1 MTLTLFSSHSPV
13 AIVPPMGEHRRCAH
27 RQRTTTMRALRAPAG
42 SSPLM
47 PVVTGLLLA
56 AAQELAKKK
65 QKGAAPVKSYKDKMA
80 MFGL

>member
-1 MTLTLFSSHSPV
+1 
-13 AIVPPMGEHRRCAH
+13 
-27 RQRTTTMRALRAPAG
+27 MRALRAPAG